1 LPACPIQ
8 RSIAIG
14 RFIVAVFSKVIK
26 YLQDEGLFG
35 EGGGKR
41 KLAGGFD
48 LSLKVFCAVYS
59 LYFLYTTFFG
69 LVSQETHVGFYFL
82 GTFVISFA
90 LFKAGPR
97 SPESRLSVF
106 DILFILIMTGII
118 IYYIIAFP
126 KLAESMGSGV
136 KTIDA
141 VLGWAIILLSIEMAR
156 RTVGNIIPA
165 IGVVLLIYAYFGPYF
180 PLGLGHSG
188 FSMARIAESLFLTGD
203 GILGTMTNIFASYI
217 LIFVILGAFMEVSGC
232 GKAFVDL
239 AYAITGRVTGGPA
252 LASVITSALFGT
264 VSGSAVANVV
274 VDGVY
279 TIPLMKRMGYKPH
292 FAGAVEAATSTG
304 GQLMPPVMGAA
315 AFLLA
320 EISGTPYIEVIKIAA
335 IPACLYYASVAV
347 IIRLEAVKQN
357 LKGLPASELPKFG
370 DVLRKIHLLFP
381 IPILIVLLAFD
392 MTPFIAAFYTIIATI
407 IVSWF
412 RKDTGMGF
420 AKILEA
426 LSEGARG
433 AVSVGSIVGVL
444 GIVMGVCSLTGLPNY
459 FSQFIIYLSGGY
471 LFSLILLIIIAGLF
485 IGMGLPTTPSYVILV
500 ILGVPAMIKMGVSPL
515 TAHMIALWIAVQSNV
530 TPPVALAAIA
540 ASAIAK
546 SDPWKTGWEACRLA
560 SWIYLMPFLFVYT
573 GILNVGW
580 NYGFI
585 STVIASIFALFS
597 WGGALTGYL
606 LRPTTLFERACLFAS
621 ALLLL
626 DEGWTTDII
635 GIVLLILVIV
645 LQKVSPDKRA
655 PVASGASKE

>member
-1 LPACPIQ
+1 M
-8 RSIAIG
+8 SIFGNI
-14 RFIVAVFSKVIK
+14 IK

-41 KLAGGFD
+41 KLEGGFD
-48 LSLKVFCAVYS
+48 IALKAFCAVYS

-97 SPESRLSVF
+97 SPQNRLSVF
-106 DILFILIMTGII
+106 DFLFILVMTGII
-118 IYYIIAFP
+118 IYYIVEFP
-126 KLAESMGSGV
+126 TLAERMGSGV

-141 VLGWAIILLSIEMAR
+141 VLGWVIILLSLEMAR
-156 RTVGNIIPA
+156 RTVGNIIPT
-165 IGVVLLIYAYFGPYF
+165 IGIVLLIYAYFGPYF
-180 PLGLGHSG
+180 PLGLGHAG
-188 FSMARIAESLFLTGD
+188 FSLARIAESLFLSGD
-203 GILGTMTNIFASYI
+203 GILGSMTNIFASYI

-232 GKAFVDL
+232 GKVFVDL

-320 EISGTPYIEVIKIAA
+320 EISGTPYITVIKIAA
-335 IPACLYYASVAV
+335 IPAILYYAACAV

-357 LKGLPASELPKFG
+357 LQGLPASELPKFG
-370 DVLRKIHLLFP
+370 DVYKELHLLLP
-381 IPILIVLLAFD
+381 VPILIVLLAFD

-412 RKDTGMGF
+412 RKSTGMGF
-420 AKILEA
+420 AKIVEA

-433 AVSVGSIVGVL
+433 AVTVGSIVGVL

-459 FSQFIIYLSGGY
+459 FSQFVIYLSGGY

-515 TAHMIALWIAVQSNV
+515 TAHMVAFWVAVQSNV

-540 ASAIAK
+540 AAAIAK
-546 SDPWKTGWEACRLA
+546 SDPFKTGWEACRLA
-560 SWIYLMPFLFVYT
+560 SWIYLMPFLFIYT
-573 GILNVGW
+573 SILNVGW
-580 NYGFI
+580 NAEFLL
-585 STVIASIFALFS
+585 TVLTSIIALVS

-606 LRPTTLFERACLFAS
+606 LRRTTIFERLCLLASSLALLFEGAAADIGGA
-621 ALLLL
+621 ALL
-626 DEGWTTDII
+626 
-635 GIVLLILVIV
+635 VLVIV
-645 LQKVSPDKRA
+645 LQKVSLGKKA
-655 PVASGASKE
+655 PVASRVSTE

>member
-1 LPACPIQ
+1 MSFFGKMI
-8 RSIAIG
+8 R
-14 RFIVAVFSKVIK
+14 
-26 YLQDEGLFG
+26 YLQEEGLFG

-41 KLAGGFD
+41 KLTGGFD
-48 LSLKVFCAVYS
+48 LSLQLFCAIYS

-82 GTFVISFA
+82 GMFVISFA
-90 LFKAGPR
+90 LFRAGPK
-97 SPESRLSVF
+97 SPMSRPSLF
-106 DILFILIMTGII
+106 DLLFILLMTGII
-118 IYYIIAFP
+118 IYYIAEFP
-126 KLAESMGSGV
+126 KLAERMGSGV
-136 KTIDA
+136 QTVDA
-141 VLGWAIILLSIEMAR
+141 LLGWGIILLSLEMAR
-156 RTVGNIIPA
+156 RTVGNIIPM
-165 IGVVLLIYAYFGPYF
+165 IGIVLVLYAYFGPYF

-188 FSMARIAESLFLTGD
+188 FSLSRIAESLFLSGD
-203 GILGTMTNIFASYI
+203 GILGSMTNIFASYI

-264 VSGSAVANVV
+264 ISGSAVANVV

-292 FAGAVEAATSTG
+292 MAGAVEAATSTG

-347 IIRLEAVKQN
+347 IIRLEAVKLN
-357 LKGLPASELPKFG
+357 LQGLPASELPKYRDIF
-370 DVLRKIHLLFP
+370 RKLHLLLP
-381 IPILIVLLAFD
+381 IPILIVMLAFD

-412 RKDTGMGF
+412 RRETGMGF
-420 AKILEA
+420 SKILEA

-433 AVSVGSIVGVL
+433 AVAVGSIVGVL

-459 FSQFIIYLSGGY
+459 FSQFVIYLSGGY
-471 LFSLILLIIIAGLF
+471 LFLLTFLIILAGLF

-500 ILGVPAMIKMGVSPL
+500 ILGVPALVKMGVSPL
-515 TAHMIALWIAVQSNV
+515 TAHMVALWVAVQSNV

-546 SDPWKTGWEACRLA
+546 SDPFRTGWEACRLA
-560 SWIYLMPFLFVYT
+560 SWIYLMPFLFIYT
-573 GILNVGW
+573 SILNVGW
-580 NYGFI
+580 NTLFFTTI
-585 STVIASIFALFS
+585 LTSIIALVS
-597 WGGALTGYL
+597 WGGALTGFL
-606 LRPTTLFERACLFAS
+606 LRKTTPFERGCLVVS
-621 ALLLL
+621 ALGLLR
-626 DEGWTTDII
+626 EGLITDLI
-635 GIVLLILVIV
+635 GVALLVLVVV
-645 LQKVSPDKRA
+645 LQKLSPGKGA
-655 PVASGASKE
+655 PLPEEMSGNGSSNTERRFV

>member
-1 LPACPIQ
+1 M
-8 RSIAIG
+8 G
-14 RFIVAVFSKVIK
+14 FFGKVIK

-41 KLAGGFD
+41 KLEGGYD
-48 LSLKVFCAVYS
+48 LALRVFCAVYS

-97 SPESRLSVF
+97 SPQSRVSVF
-106 DILFILIMTGII
+106 DFLFILVMTGII
-118 IYYIIAFP
+118 VYYIVEFP
-126 KLAESMGSGV
+126 TLAERMGSGV

-141 VLGWAIILLSIEMAR
+141 VLGWVIILLSLEMAR
-156 RTVGNIIPA
+156 RTVGNIIPT
-165 IGVVLLIYAYFGPYF
+165 IGIVLLIYAYFGPYF
-180 PLGLGHSG
+180 PLGLGHAG
-188 FSMARIAESLFLTGD
+188 FSLARIAESLFLSGD
-203 GILGTMTNIFASYI
+203 GILGSMTNIFASYI

-232 GKAFVDL
+232 GKVFVDL

-320 EISGTPYIEVIKIAA
+320 EISGTPYITVIKIAA
-335 IPACLYYASVAV
+335 IPAILYYAACAV

-357 LKGLPASELPKFG
+357 LQGLPASELPKFG
-370 DVLRKIHLLFP
+370 NILQELHLLLP
-381 IPILIVLLAFD
+381 VPILIVLLAFD

-412 RKDTGMGF
+412 RKSTRMGF
-420 AKILEA
+420 TKIVEA

-459 FSQFIIYLSGGY
+459 FSQFVIYLSGGY
-471 LFSLILLIIIAGLF
+471 LFSLVLLIIIAGLF

-500 ILGVPAMIKMGVSPL
+500 ILGVPAMIKMGVTPL
-515 TAHMIALWIAVQSNV
+515 TAHMVALWVAVQSNV

-560 SWIYLMPFLFVYT
+560 SWIYLMPFLFIYT
-573 GILNVGW
+573 SILNVGW
-580 NYGFI
+580 NIGFLM
-585 STVIASIFALFS
+585 TVLTSIIALIS

-606 LRPTTLFERACLFAS
+606 LRKTTIFERLCLLVSSLALLFEGAAADIGGT
-621 ALLLL
+621 ALL
-626 DEGWTTDII
+626 
-635 GIVLLILVIV
+635 VLVIV
-645 LQKVSPDKRA
+645 LQKVSLRKRA
-655 PVASGASKE
+655 PVASGASTE

>member
-1 LPACPIQ
+1 MN
-8 RSIAIG
+8 
-14 RFIVAVFSKVIK
+14 VFGKVIR
-26 YLQDEGLFG
+26 YLQEQGLFA

-41 KLAGGFD
+41 KLLPG
-48 LSLKVFCAVYS
+48 LETVLKVFCAVYS

-69 LVSQETHVGFYFL
+69 LISQETHVGFYFL
-82 GTFVISFA
+82 GTFVISMV
-90 LFKAGPR
+90 LFKAGPG
-97 SPESRLSVF
+97 SPQNRVSVV
-106 DILFILIMTGII
+106 DVLFVLVMTFII
-118 IYYIIAFP
+118 VYYIVEYP
-126 KLAESMGSGV
+126 KLAEHIGGGV
-136 KTIDA
+136 QTIDA
-141 VLGWAIILLSIEMAR
+141 VLGWVIILLSLEMAR

-165 IGVVLLIYAYFGPYF
+165 IGVVLLVYAYFGPYF

-188 FSMARIAESLFLTGD
+188 FSLSRIAESLFLSGD
-203 GILGTMTNIFASYI
+203 GILGSMTNIFASYI

-232 GKAFVDL
+232 GKVFVDL

-274 VDGVY
+274 VEGVY

-347 IIRLEAVKQN
+347 IIRLEAVKLA

-370 DVLRKIHLLFP
+370 AIAKDLHLLLP
-381 IPILIVLLAFD
+381 VPILIVLLAFD

-407 IVSWF
+407 VVSWF
-412 RKDTGMGF
+412 RKQTRMGPSE
-420 AKILEA
+420 ILEA

-459 FSQFIIYLSGGY
+459 FSQFIIILSGGY
-471 LFSLILLIIIAGLF
+471 LLSLVLLIIIAGLF

-500 ILGVPAMIKMGVSPL
+500 ILGVPALVKMGVPPL
-515 TAHMIALWIAVQSNV
+515 TAHMIALWVAVQSNV
-530 TPPVALAAIA
+530 TPPVAVAAIA
-540 ASAIAK
+540 AAAIAK

-573 GILNVGW
+573 SILNVGW
-580 NYGFI
+580 NIPFLL
-585 STVIASIFALFS
+585 TVLTSIIALVS
-597 WGGALTGYL
+597 WGGALTGFL
-606 LRPTTLFERACLFAS
+606 FRRTTLFERACLLVS
-621 ALLLL
+621 SLSLLTEGWITDLGGTLLL
-626 DEGWTTDII
+626 
-635 GIVLLILVIV
+635 VLVIV
-645 LQKVSPDKRA
+645 LQKVSLGKRVPA
-655 PVASGASKE
+655 ASGMSNE